1 MFVISIPDLGSKIPI
16 YVFPKVGDLQIFKSV
31 SNFTA
36 GLCIWIPFFVFWIWI
51 IISSCPRIA
60 QDRSSGLVGCR
71 KWDPGS
77 GDIKSLLLKVQ
88 QILNIL
94 EIMDQVNVNYIIDV
108 HFFCN
113 IKLSLL
119 HKEVSYRIIR
129 YQITLL
135 EIATQLDSSH
145 SFSGKLEVQHI
156 TKNVQ
161 WWALELASAS
171 WAES

>member
-1 MFVISIPDLGSKIPI
+1 MHLDSS
-16 YVFPKVGDLQIFKSV
+16 
-31 SNFTA
+31 
-36 GLCIWIPFFVFWIWI
+36 LCILNLDYHLLLSENCTGQVFRAGRLPEVR
-51 IISSCPRIA
+51 SRIGRY
-60 QDRSSGLVGCR
+60 Q
-71 KWDPGS
+71 
-77 GDIKSLLLKVQ
+77 ISLLVMQ

-129 YQITLL
+129 YQISLL

-156 TKNVQ
+156 TKDVQ
-161 WWALELASAS
+161 W
-171 WAES
+171 